1 MTSVEIERAADA
13 IRIERGYSYEKIRSI
28 IFEQTGEDVS
38 LITVK
43 NFFGGRTENPN
54 AHTIHIMLRAVG
66 AQLNVTT
73 EVSDRA
79 ITMDTVDDF
88 RETIRTL
95 GEDNERKQQRII
107 ELEKKNSELMQSAA
121 ENTAMLAAAQ
131 TSANWGRKVIT
142 ILAAALV
149 LLVAAVLILCV
160 IDMARGDIGWFRT
173 LTAKIDGALG
183 AIGSTAQGVFL

>member
-131 TSANWGRKVIT
+131 TSANWGRRVIT

-183 AIGSTAQGVFL
+183 TIGSTAQGVFL